1 MSESMIIFERFL
13 KKIYDGILVIL
24 VDFRVIFRNVTGPNR
39 SGSETLVLSRSL
51 FWQVHSW
58 ELRREPA
65 GLSGNYGS
73 PGDLQGSPGTLE
85 TSGMLILIVLL
96 WRKCPLCRG
105 TGNNRPI
112 IIIIIIFSL
121 LALSFS
127 IVCEVNK
134 NFTLSSY
141 SFRFYLWRNNY
152 WFFIRAKT
160 YFHSMRTN
168 SSVLTLFRL

>member
-1 MSESMIIFERFL
+1 MYSCDIGWFSCDFPQCYASEQIRI
-13 KKIYDGILVIL
+13 
-24 VDFRVIFRNVTGPNR
+24 RNAGY
-39 SGSETLVLSRSL
+39 GSVTLVLSRSL

-58 ELRREPA
+58 ELRREPE
-65 GLSGNYGS
+65 GLSGNNGS

-152 WFFIRAKT
+152 LIHFFIRAKI
-160 YFHSMRTN
+160 YFC
-168 SSVLTLFRL
+168 SSWVLTLFRL